1 MTLIQENVI
10 VQNTASGN
18 NIDQNIAGDHS
29 LAVQAA
35 HGHVAGFEPIVV
47 NESYLYNGDVVQHNV
62 VVQNAASGDNIH
74 QNAAGDNSLAVQ
86 QQQHWTPEQI
96 HAKEVYQ
103 QSMDQYH
110 AGTGNVHV
118 QENVI
123 TQNAA
128 SGTNIHQNAAGNDS
142 AAVQDVHSG
151 SHLYQ
156 ASHLGSGYHAQDNT
170 ITQNSASGWHINQ
183 NAAGNDST
191 AVQAVRQDYGSNYQY
206 QQQHDG
212 SNYQYQ
218 QQHDGSQWQP
228 TWQHQDNTIT
238 QNTASGEHINQNAA
252 GNDSEAGQWV
262 HHDSYNNGGSDGTYD
277 YQYQHHDQLHG
288 QDNSITQNT
297 ASGEHINQNA
307 AGNHSEA
314 GQWVHHDELSG
325 HKSDYHTYD
334 HSQGWSSDAG
344 HSWGHDATASAHTD
358 YSHLMVPVHHG

>member
-1 MTLIQENVI
+1 MTLVQENVI

-35 HGHVAGFEPIVV
+35 HGHVAGYEPIVV
-47 NESYLYNGDVVQHNV
+47 NESYSYNGDVVQHNV
-62 VVQNAASGDNIH
+62 VVQNAASG
-74 QNAAGDNSLAVQ
+74 
-86 QQQHWTPEQI
+86 
-96 HAKEVYQ
+96 
-103 QSMDQYH
+103 
-110 AGTGNVHV
+110 
-118 QENVI
+118 
-123 TQNAA
+123 
-128 SGTNIHQNAAGNDS
+128 
-142 AAVQDVHSG
+142 
-151 SHLYQ
+151 
-156 ASHLGSGYHAQDNT
+156 
-170 ITQNSASGWHINQ
+170 
-183 NAAGNDST
+183 
-191 AVQAVRQDYGSNYQY
+191 
-206 QQQHDG
+206 
-212 SNYQYQ
+212 
-218 QQHDGSQWQP
+218 
-228 TWQHQDNTIT
+228 
-238 QNTASGEHINQNAA
+238 EHINQNAA
-252 GNDSEAGQWV
+252 GDNSTAVQAV

-358 YSHLMVPVHHG
+358 YSHLMVPVHHA

>member
-47 NESYLYNGDVVQHNV
+47 NESYSYNGDVVQHNV

-74 QNAAGDNSLAVQ
+74 QNAAGDNSLAV

-142 AAVQDVHSG
+142 AAVQDAHSG

-156 ASHLGSGYHAQDNT
+156 ASHLESGYHAQDNT

-191 AVQAVRQDYGSNYQY
+191 AVQA
-206 QQQHDG
+206 
-212 SNYQYQ
+212 
-218 QQHDGSQWQP
+218 
-228 TWQHQDNTIT
+228 
-238 QNTASGEHINQNAA
+238 
-252 GNDSEAGQWV
+252 V

-334 HSQGWSSDAG
+334 HSHGWST
-344 HSWGHDATASAHTD
+344 HSWGQDATASAHTD